1 VVAVVAREVEQ
12 VDCRLGQPARR
23 RFEVSVRSGQGEDG
37 TVVVGISVE
46 VEQQV
51 STGGGNGRQDLAVAS
66 LADVG
71 DALEQCAAPR

>member
-1 VVAVVAREVEQ
+1 MAREVEQ
-12 VDCRLGQPARR
+12 GDCRLGQPAYRG
-23 RFEVSVRSGQGEDG
+23 FEVAARSGQGEDG

-51 STGGGNGRQDLAVAS
+51 ATGGGDGRQGLAVAS

-71 DALEQCAAPR
+71 DALEQAPAPR